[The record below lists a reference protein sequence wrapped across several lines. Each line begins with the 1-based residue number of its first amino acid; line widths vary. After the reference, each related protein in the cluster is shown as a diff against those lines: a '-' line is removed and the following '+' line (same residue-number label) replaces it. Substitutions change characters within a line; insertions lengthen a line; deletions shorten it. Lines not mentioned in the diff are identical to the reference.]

1 MEYTKLGSTGL
12 TVSEICLGTWRFNQ
26 ESDGVIETD
35 RETAHDLL
43 DLYDDH
49 GGNFIDTAPGY
60 GDTKSEAWI
69 GEWLADRDRE
79 DYVIGSKVYYN
90 MESRFTENL
99 SRKSIRAEIQGTL
112 DRLGTDYLDIYY
124 IHNWDDDTPIVE
136 TLRTLDDL
144 VHDGKIH
151 YTGASGTAPWKLM
164 KARWTSDVEGLKTI
178 DIAQPLFNASY
189 RPQARLEVY
198 ADQNFAVCPFSPLAA
213 GLLTGKY
220 GQDADSPEGS
230 RGDLVDWNPEER
242 FSDQQWRVLDAIQ
255 EVAEKLDATPAQVAI
270 RWLADQR
277 EFTCVPIIGARTTEQ
292 LTENLGAVNVSLSND
307 QYSYISEAYHD

>member
-151 YTGASGTAPWKLM
+151 HIGASGTAPWKLM
-164 KARWTSDVEGLKTI
+164 KARWTSDVEGLETI